1 MALKSFTFLS
11 DNALNYKGTSIGVK
25 PPKGKARRNL
35 RTRGEILQDL
45 SRSANQHNG
54 DTYTVVCWQAIDLA
68 RNMSKAKTHFFAITL
83 KRNIASS
90 DPLTLYSL
98 VDADVLPFSILDKK
112 YEHAAVVHPDPE
124 IGHVQGVNPASI
136 LRDNEQERIRN
147 GGLGAVLLMAVELA
161 EDELHKTPEQAVI
174 DTSCPTFQ
182 PLGLFKAHRDS
193 IGRLPP
199 MPKQI
204 WRVCLKNALDGNAY
218 AMTVQPRP
226 TPP

>member
-1 MALKSFTFLS
+1 
-11 DNALNYKGTSIGVK
+11 
-25 PPKGKARRNL
+25 
-35 RTRGEILQDL
+35 
-45 SRSANQHNG
+45 
-54 DTYTVVCWQAIDLA
+54 
-68 RNMSKAKTHFFAITL
+68 MSKAKTHFFAITL

-112 YEHAAVVHPDPE
+112 YEHAA
-124 IGHVQGVNPASI
+124 GVNPASI

-218 AMTVQPRP
+218 ADDCSTTP